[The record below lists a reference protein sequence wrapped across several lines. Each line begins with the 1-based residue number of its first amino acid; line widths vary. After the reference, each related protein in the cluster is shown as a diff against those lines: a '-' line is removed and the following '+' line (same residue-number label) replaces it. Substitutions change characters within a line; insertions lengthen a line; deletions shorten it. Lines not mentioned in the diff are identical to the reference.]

1 MSVPFPDV
9 PKMSQCD
16 TAYDKM
22 IESENVFSEALESD
36 PSLSDALNV
45 GSCETS
51 RKEDEFSICSG
62 GSAFGMC
69 MGGSVKGKE
78 IDATTKGCESVA
90 IQHSLTA
97 GLNKSLNCTANNLSN
112 QTRASGSTIQQLNVV
127 VKSRKMKGNL
137 KSKLTQTS
145 SQDAKVIDFTSNEVQ
160 TEFDN
165 TVKQTLNSF
174 SELSQKQK
182 SDSDFAS
189 GDSQKM
195 LQENV
200 NAAVASTGKTNTSG
214 IIKQVIL
221 DVVTIQGQDI
231 IYEFDEIEGDI
242 DITALQESYTSMVID
257 SITKSI
263 VEDVMKN
270 SGLQEQVNSMKA
282 AQESIKE
289 TQKEKNGQMTVGF
302 VLLGLL
308 FFCCIIFSLHRVG
321 HQYVLPAY
329 RCASFWVSIML
340 LLVLIFAFT
349 DYYVVWGL
357 AICLLFFVMII
368 NLMPEQLKENE
379 IMSFGNGSKYIFAP
393 YLNAE
398 NRCARVEK
406 GVKKNCWLLYKK
418 GDVETVIDGPSFQ
431 DTPMQPVQQQNKKQ
445 VSRQQQQQASRQ
457 KQQKQAS
464 LQQNKQKQALLQRQQ
479 ASRQKQQKQ
488 ASLQQNKQKQASLQQ
503 NKQKKASLQQKQ
515 ASLQQKQ
522 ASLQR
527 QQQQNQQKRQK
538 QPQI

>member
-9 PKMSQCD
+9 PKLSECD

-22 IESENVFSEALESD
+22 IESENIFAEALESD
-36 PSLSDALNV
+36 PALSDALNV

-51 RKEDEFSICSG
+51 RKEDDMKLCSG
-62 GSAFGMC
+62 GSLLGMC
-69 MGGSVKGKE
+69 MGGGVETESVE
-78 IDATTKGCESVA
+78 AITKGCESVA

-127 VKSRKMKGNL
+127 LKGRKMTGNIKANL
-137 KSKLTQTS
+137 MQTS
-145 SQDAKVIDFTSNEVQ
+145 SQDAKVIDFTSSEVQ

-182 SDSDFAS
+182 SDSEFAS

-200 NAAVASTGKTNTSG
+200 NAAIASTGKTNTSG

-231 IYEFDEIEGDI
+231 IIDYEEVEGDI
-242 DITALQESYTSMVID
+242 DITALQESYTSLVID

-263 VEDVMKN
+263 VADVMKN

-340 LLVLIFAFT
+340 FLVLIFAFT

-357 AICLLFFVMII
+357 AICILFFVMII

-398 NRCARVEK
+398 NRCERVEK

-418 GDVETVIDGPSFQ
+418 GDVETVIEGPSFQ
-431 DTPMQPVQQQNKKQ
+431 DTPMQPVQQQNKQKT
-445 VSRQQQQQASRQ
+445 SRQRQASPQQIKQQEAEYKQQASRQ
-457 KQQKQAS
+457 QNKQQQA
-464 LQQNKQKQALLQRQQ
+464 LLRQQNKQQQ
-479 ASRQKQQKQ
+479 ASGQQQKQQQ
-488 ASLQQNKQKQASLQQ
+488 ASLQQNKQKQASLRQQ
-503 NKQKKASLQQKQ
+503 NKQQQ
-515 ASLQQKQ
+515 ASLRQQNKQQQ
-522 ASLQR
+522 ASR
-527 QQQQNQQKRQK
+527 K